1 MAGREPLSRAAAMQ
15 WARQQVDRLD
25 ARLLLE
31 FAAQC
36 RPEALIAYP
45 EVLLTLAQWEAFQT
59 LVVRRAAGEPLAYL
73 VGEAGFY
80 GHQLAVSPD
89 VLVPRPE
96 TEDLVDW
103 ALMILQ
109 GCRAPVIADLGTGS
123 GAIALALAHAR
134 HLITPDAPQSH
145 IPAEHIAVRV
155 SDLIAEA
162 WTVDRIAVA
171 AGVPTRVISDL
182 ASLTV
187 GKLRSYRLDPVHAG
201 RIVDLYRLEAVA

>member
-1 MAGREPLSRAAAMQ
+1 VKISILKRHRVWWTLTA
-15 WARQQVDRLD
+15 DN
-25 ARLLLE
+25 
-31 FAAQC
+31 AQ
-36 RPEALIAYP
+36 RHP
-45 EVLLTLAQWEAFQT
+45 TF
-59 LVVRRAAGEPLAYL
+59 
-73 VGEAGFY
+73 
-80 GHQLAVSPD
+80 D
-89 VLVPRPE
+89 
-96 TEDLVDW
+96 
-103 ALMILQ
+103 
-109 GCRAPVIADLGTGS
+109 
-123 GAIALALAHAR
+123 LALAHAR

-187 GKLRSYRLDPVHAG
+187 GKLRSYRLDQVHAG